1 MSVGWE
7 GKDYCWI

>member
-7 GKDYCWI
+7 